1 MVMEL
6 IRVTSPTGGFY
17 VVVWLALPGDDRE
30 TRRTVIPTPRRDGGI
45 FPGWGVRF

>member
-1 MVMEL
+1 MNTTNPNH
-6 IRVTSPTGGFY
+6 TSNPAADG
-17 VVVWLALPGDDRE
+17 ADRE